1 MKPFFIRSTCGVNN
15 LHPNYIAG
23 LIDGEGSFNI
33 TISKDDSRS
42 AGHRVVCEM
51 HVTQKTHSA
60 SVLYLLKEFFGCG
73 VVKIDNKNTD
83 GLKDQLS
90 SIVDISR
97 VLIPHLDKYPL
108 LTSKYLNYLTFKKAI
123 KMLENKEHLT
133 LQGIEKLKNMASQ
146 MNTNRTFEEKGQF
159 CQEHT
164 SKSTI
169 SPEWIQGFTDAEGCF
184 YFYMGKPNIKGKE
197 SSTWYLQ
204 ASLEIAQNTH
214 DVAVLE
220 LIQSFFGCGI
230 IKPKRTNNELKTAQS
245 VRSVSRYVVSNLSD
259 VMNVI
264 IPFFDAHPLFTSKSL
279 DYEDWKTIIQ
289 MKVSKEHFTE
299 AGIQKMFQIKSQMK
313 RGRKD
318 FSRSS

>member
-1 MKPFFIRSTCGVNN
+1 
-15 LHPNYIAG
+15 
-23 LIDGEGSFNI
+23 
-33 TISKDDSRS
+33 
-42 AGHRVVCEM
+42 
-51 HVTQKTHSA
+51 
-60 SVLYLLKEFFGCG
+60 
-73 VVKIDNKNTD
+73 
-83 GLKDQLS
+83 
-90 SIVDISR
+90 
-97 VLIPHLDKYPL
+97 
-108 LTSKYLNYLTFKKAI
+108 
-123 KMLENKEHLT
+123 MLENKEHLT
-133 LQGIEKLKNMASQ
+133 SQGIETLKSMASQ
-146 MNTNRTFEEKGQF
+146 MNTNRTFEEKWEF
-159 CQEHT
+159 CLEHT

-169 SPEWIQGFTDAEGCF
+169 TPGWIQGFTDGEGCF
-184 YFYMGKPNIKGKE
+184 YFYMGKQKLNGKV
-197 SSTWYLQ
+197 SSTWLLQ

-230 IKPKRTNNELKTAQS
+230 MKPKRNNNELKTAQS

-299 AGIQKMFQIKSQMK
+299 AGVQKMFKIKSQMN

-318 FSRSS
+318 FSRPGALRRRTYAAATPVQPVGSGRVSNPLGQGPTPSRSNILFKDSFYFKFSA